1 MHPPKFATRFAP
13 PLVLALLILAAIG
26 CTPAAIPPATVA
38 NPTASAAAATG
49 QPAPANTAADA
60 VVAPQTAPAA
70 NPATPGPAAS
80 VTAQGKTDDRKLDV
94 IEVSGHGVATGVP
107 DLANLSLGV
116 SVTADS
122 VSQARSEAAA
132 SAQSVIEALTALS
145 IPASD
150 IATVRFTIR
159 PDYDYVS
166 GEERFRGYRVSN
178 QLRVIIRNADD
189 VGPIIDASI
198 AAAGDNIVFNG
209 LDFSFSDTAPLQRQ
223 ARESAVEDM
232 AVRAEQLA
240 EFSGRELGDL
250 IKISEGVFPSDP
262 YQERYRTFGLES
274 AAAAAYD
281 TPTFAGQEQVTVQ
294 VHGVYELR

>member
-1 MHPPKFATRFAP
+1 MRPPKFATRFAS
-13 PLVLALLILAAIG
+13 PLVLALLILTAIG

-38 NPTASAAAATG
+38 NPTAPADTAS

-80 VTAQGKTDDRKLDV
+80 VTTQGKTDDRKLDV
-94 IEVSGHGVATGVP
+94 IEVSGHGVASGVP

-132 SAQSVIEALTALS
+132 SAQSVIDALTSLS
-145 IPASD
+145 IPAAD
-150 IATVRFTIR
+150 IATVRFTIH

-166 GEERFRGYRVSN
+166 GEQKFRGYQVSN
-178 QLRVIIRNADD
+178 QLRVIVRNADD
-189 VGPIIDASI
+189 VGPTIDASI
-198 AAAGDNIVFNG
+198 AAGGDNIVFNG
-209 LDFSFSDTAPLQRQ
+209 IDFSFSDTAPLQRQ